1 MLSMLKNAVSIESP
15 SQLPNTQRPV
25 FELFSS
31 MLESMG
37 YRCRF
42 LSGKDS
48 GGQMLAIP
56 CNREKEQPQQLSP
69 DEMIEQLPEFVR
81 SGHFVQDLLSQSPYA
96 QRWPG
101 IWSGQQPAPTGG
113 HNEFTEFPI
122 AEEPPQHLS

>member
-37 YRCRF
+37 YRCRL

-56 CNREKEQPQQLSP
+56 CNRKKQQPQQLTNTN
-69 DEMIEQLPEFVR
+69 IHQQQL
-81 SGHFVQDLLSQSPYA
+81 LK
-96 QRWPG
+96 
-101 IWSGQQPAPTGG
+101 
-113 HNEFTEFPI
+113 
-122 AEEPPQHLS
+122 